1 MLNQLGQSIIPPA
14 NLQDFAMVEMQ
25 ANQANAGEN
34 SLQCSIETQVA
45 NSEAKLRDAIL
56 VRYDELIAGG
66 YTVKQLSEK
75 AGLAMATFWNALQRI
90 RDGKDLRLSSIFRML
105 HAFEMQVKLVY
116 NRVPAK
122 TKKAVRYKESI

>member
-1 MLNQLGQSIIPPA
+1 MLDQSMTPA
-14 NLQDFAMVEMQ
+14 NFQDFAMVQ
-25 ANQANAGEN
+25 IQANAGEN
-34 SLQCSIETQVA
+34 LPQCSIETRIA

-56 VRYDELIAGG
+56 ARYDELIAGG

-90 RDGKDLRLSSIFRML
+90 RDGKDLRLSSIFRL
-105 HAFEMQVKLVY
+105 IHAFEMQVKLAY

-122 TKKAVRYKESI
+122 PKKVVRYKESI

>member
-1 MLNQLGQSIIPPA
+1 MLNQSMTTPA
-14 NLQDFAMVEMQ
+14 NFQDFAMVEI
-25 ANQANAGEN
+25 QANAGEN
-34 SLQCSIETQVA
+34 LPQSSSIETRIA

-56 VRYDELIAGG
+56 ARYDELIAGG

-90 RDGKDLRLSSIFRML
+90 RDGKDLRLSSIFRL
-105 HAFEMQVKLVY
+105 IHAFEMQVKLAY

-122 TKKAVRYKESI
+122 PKRVVRYKESI

>member
-1 MLNQLGQSIIPPA
+1 
-14 NLQDFAMVEMQ
+14 MVDM
-25 ANQANAGEN
+25 QANAGEN
-34 SLQCSIETQVA
+34 LPQSSSIETQIA

-56 VRYDELIAGG
+56 ARYDELIAGG

-90 RDGKDLRLSSIFRML
+90 RDGKDLRLSSIFRLL
-105 HAFEMQVKLVY
+105 HAFEMQVKLAY

-122 TKKAVRYKESI
+122 PKKVVRYKESI

>member
-1 MLNQLGQSIIPPA
+1 MLDQSIIPPA
-14 NLQDFAMVEMQ
+14 NLQDFAMVEL
-25 ANQANAGEN
+25 QANAGEN
-34 SLQCSIETQVA
+34 LPQCSIETRIAA

-56 VRYDELIAGG
+56 ARYDELIAGG

-90 RDGKDLRLSSIFRML
+90 RDGKDLRLSSIFRL
-105 HAFEMQVKLVY
+105 IHAFEMQVKLAY

-122 TKKAVRYKESI
+122 PKKVVRYKESI

>member
-1 MLNQLGQSIIPPA
+1 MLNQSIIPPA
-14 NLQDFAMVEMQ
+14 NLQDFAMVE
-25 ANQANAGEN
+25 QANAGEN
-34 SLQCSIETQVA
+34 LPQCSSIETIETKIA
-45 NSEAKLRDAIL
+45 NSEARLCDAIL
-56 VRYDELIAGG
+56 ARYDELIAGG

-90 RDGKDLRLSSIFRML
+90 RYGKDLRLSSIFRLL

-122 TKKAVRYKESI
+122 TKKVVRYKESI